1 MKIKAIKI
9 DVNRMQVSQIEMEY
23 SLAGIHEAVECY
35 VFADVDLPDS
45 FTTNQPHSLLVDD
58 EGAFGNTYLFRIDD
72 QFFFGNGVIVGF
84 NPLTS
89 RYIDCTLDCSFVQSA
104 VAFYTATPASL

>member
-9 DVNRMQVSQIEMEY
+9 DVNHMQVSQIEMEY

-58 EGAFGNTYLFRIDD
+58 EGSFSNTYLFRIDD

-89 RYIDCTLDCSFVQSA
+89 RYIDCNLDCSFVQSA
-104 VAFYTATPASL
+104 VAFYTVTPASL